1 MFISFSIYVW
11 SFPLI
16 SSCFDASFQ
25 VFSSLFLRLR
35 LEVLALLELSRRSFE
50 DGEDLAQ
57 LELGLQRGKEAK
69 AMAREL
75 NDRRLEATRQRA
87 KESKS

>member
-1 MFISFSIYVW
+1 M
-11 SFPLI
+11 PL
-16 SSCFDASFQ
+16 FKSFQ
-25 VFSSLFLRLR
+25 VFSRLFQLR

-75 NDRRLEATRQRA
+75 NDRRLEATSQRA
-87 KESKS
+87 KEPKGYRLELCLKSL

>member
-1 MFISFSIYVW
+1 M
-11 SFPLI
+11 
-16 SSCFDASFQ
+16 
-25 VFSSLFLRLR
+25 
-35 LEVLALLELSRRSFE
+35 ELSRRSFE

>member
-1 MFISFSIYVW
+1 M
-11 SFPLI
+11 PL
-16 SSCFDASFQ
+16 FKSFQ
-25 VFSSLFLRLR
+25 VFSRLFQLR

-75 NDRRLEATRQRA
+75 NDRRLEATSQRA
-87 KESKS
+87 KEPKSQRAIDLSYA